1 MVLQFVRG
9 AAARRAGLL
18 IACLAVICGTQL
30 VGAGKSPMRILKY
43 DPTAEKMDLFA
54 ALDAGALSARIVAHD
69 SEGGNVYIENLSGK
83 PLTVNLPEAV
93 AMVQVLKQGFFNN
106 QPNGNGN
113 GNGANGNGN
122 GVSSL
127 FGGGQSGGG
136 GAQSLGSGFGQQN
149 NNGNVGSNNGNN
161 IPGGIGNN
169 FFSIPPERIAQVPFR
184 SVCLNYGKPDPSPR
198 MTYKVVPLENYSQN
212 KVLQET
218 LKNFGRGGVDRTVAQ
233 AAAWHLTDK
242 LSWNDLA
249 NIKKYTLPGVYTS
262 QVPIFSMSE
271 LHAAEKLI
279 TQATKQAEERPTA
292 APKSNSTPDTVTPS
306 VSTASARNTK

>member
-1 MVLQFVRG
+1 MISQFVRR
-9 AAARRAGLL
+9 AVARRAGLL
-18 IACLAVICGTQL
+18 VACLAVVCGTQL

-43 DPTAEKMDLFA
+43 DPAAEKMDLFA
-54 ALDAGALSARIVAHD
+54 ALDAGAISVRVVAHD
-69 SEGGNVYIENLSGK
+69 SEGGNVYVENLSGK

-93 AMVQVLKQGFFNN
+93 AMVQVLKQGFFQ

-113 GNGANGNGN
+113 GNGANGSGN

-127 FGGGQSGGG
+127 FGGNQSGGG

-149 NNGNVGSNNGNN
+149 NNGNAGNNNGNN
-161 IPGGIGNN
+161 VPNGIGNN
-169 FFSIPPERIAQVPFR
+169 FFSIPPERVAQVPFR

-198 MTYKVVPLENYSQN
+198 MTYKVVPLENYSTD

-218 LKNFGRGGVDRTVAQ
+218 LKNFGRGGVDRSAAQ

-242 LSWNDLA
+242 QSWNDLA

-262 QVPIFSMSE
+262 QVPIFSISE
-271 LHAAEKLI
+271 LEMAQKLI
-279 TQATKQAEERPTA
+279 EQAKKQAQEPPA
-292 APKSNSTPDTVTPS
+292 VAPKSNSTPGAVTPS
-306 VSTASARNTK
+306 VRTASARK